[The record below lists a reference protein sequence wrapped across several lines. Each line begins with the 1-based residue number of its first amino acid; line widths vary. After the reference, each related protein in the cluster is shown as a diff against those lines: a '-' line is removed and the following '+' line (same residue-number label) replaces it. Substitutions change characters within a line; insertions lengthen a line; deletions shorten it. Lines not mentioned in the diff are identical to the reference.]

1 MEMLVLV
8 IVGIAVAVAVTQS
21 SKRKVSEAW
30 RQAASQLRIH
40 HNAGDFFTKP
50 ELYGL
55 VQGCRVK
62 VTIRAK
68 NQGHATR
75 KSTRYEVN
83 YKQAL
88 PFGLRLTE
96 QSAFSSLK
104 RLLGGHDMEVGDPNF
119 DDFVVVFGHDTARV
133 REFLNPAR
141 RLYVRRILSLYSG
154 AEITDSCIK
163 WDSNGVENESQTLVS
178 NVKRIVDFALSME
191 VESNEHEQHYRHPEP
206 SSIGSGSKRTG
217 VGLEAIL
224 HGTDGRESLEMSVDS
239 VPTVPDPATSQ
250 LSGPDTAPEMTSE
263 SAPSEQIVEQAGGTQ
278 TVAASDPE
286 SPAVEQAGST
296 RSEEPTAVELC
307 SSLFGSNMISFQ
319 IDELFSQRYA
329 GLEVRW
335 EGKLTRADYYPFDL
349 VFGRDPGTKAEFE
362 IVLMPDDSFG
372 SRAVKAVVQLSPGA
386 HETLRSRTGD
396 TMDFTGT
403 LVRCDSFTRVLFVA
417 HGRLLE

>member
-1 MEMLVLV
+1 MEMLVLI
-8 IVGIAVAVAVTQS
+8 IVGIGVAVAVAQS

-30 RQAASQLRIH
+30 KQAASQLRIH

-68 NQGHATR
+68 HRGHATR

-88 PFGLRLTE
+88 PFGLSLTE
-96 QSAFSSLK
+96 QSAFSSLE

-141 RLYVRRILSLYSG
+141 RLYVRRILSLYRG
-154 AEITDSCIK
+154 AEITDSCIR
-163 WDSNGVENESQTLVS
+163 WDSNGVENESRTLVS
-178 NVKRIVDFALSME
+178 NVQRIVDFALSMA
-191 VESNEHEQHYRHPEP
+191 VESKERHYDHPEP
-206 SSIGSGSKRTG
+206 TSIGSGSKRTG
-217 VGLEAIL
+217 AGLEAIL